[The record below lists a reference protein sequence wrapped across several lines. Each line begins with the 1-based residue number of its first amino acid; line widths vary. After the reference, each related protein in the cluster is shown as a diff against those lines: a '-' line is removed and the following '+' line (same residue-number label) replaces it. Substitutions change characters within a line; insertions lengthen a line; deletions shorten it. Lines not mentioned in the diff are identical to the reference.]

1 MSLSLVVLAAWAVAF
16 LTLNVILCVRVWRIR
31 DLPTWRRLLPAALL
45 CAALAASLTRA
56 GGITVIASTVAF
68 PLNMATLVVAY
79 GEIRAHRRSAKADN
93 RARELAP

>member
-56 GGITVIASTVAF
+56 AGITVIASTVAF
-68 PLNMATLVVAY
+68 PLNVATLVVAL
-79 GEIRAHRRSAKADN
+79 GEIRGHRCSAGSPAS
-93 RARELAP
+93 EPMG

>member
-16 LTLNVILCVRVWRIR
+16 LTLNVILCVRVWRIG

-56 GGITVIASTVAF
+56 AGITVIASTVAF